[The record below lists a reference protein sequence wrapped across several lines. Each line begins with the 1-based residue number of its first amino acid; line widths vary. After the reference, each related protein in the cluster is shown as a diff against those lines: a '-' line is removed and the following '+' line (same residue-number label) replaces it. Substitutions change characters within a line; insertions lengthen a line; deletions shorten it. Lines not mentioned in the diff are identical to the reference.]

1 MYCNTIQMINNYE
14 IDNVKKIYEIIADE
28 FNKTRGYYWEPISNF
43 MKIIDNNSLI
53 CDIGCG
59 NGRNM
64 SYEQHKFIG
73 VDNCNKF
80 INICNKKGLNA
91 VYSDMTNINLP
102 CNYFDHIICIAS
114 FHHLSTV
121 KSRIASLLE
130 MKRLLKPNGKILLTV
145 WSKNQ
150 PKKTRVTF
158 DNYGDNI
165 VLWKKKFPR
174 YYYIFELD
182 ELKNLFNYTGFKII
196 SHTYDCGNE
205 VFILSI

>member
-43 MKIIDNNSLI
+43 MKTIDNNSLI

-73 VDNCNKF
+73 VDNCDKF

-121 KSRIASLLE
+121 KSRITSLLE

-174 YYYIFELD
+174 YYYIFELH